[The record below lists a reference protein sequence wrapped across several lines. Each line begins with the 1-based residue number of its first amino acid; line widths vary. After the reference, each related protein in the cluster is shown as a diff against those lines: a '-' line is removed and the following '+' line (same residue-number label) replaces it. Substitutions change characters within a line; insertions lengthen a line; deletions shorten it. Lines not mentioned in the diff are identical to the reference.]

1 MLCFVSADN
10 IALYGDKF
18 WYFIWELPVYVVMGI
33 IAGLGGGIFCNIY
46 VHAAAFRSKHIPASK
61 PWRRLGEVRH
71 LWQLQMAQHA
81 LPAAQS
87 PLHSWFEGWLAGRPW
102 LAVAPSW

>member
-1 MLCFVSADN
+1 MSADD

-46 VHAAAFRSKHIPASK
+46 VHAAAFRSRHIPASK

-71 LWQLQMAQHA
+71 LWQLQMAQRA
-81 LPAAQS
+81 LLVAQS
-87 PLHSWFEGWLAGRPW
+87 PLPNYFVGLTCW
-102 LAVAPSW
+102 